1 MKTENTTN
9 KGILT
14 VLLFILGIISIA
26 AIMAARSIIVPIILA
41 LFISIIFA
49 QPILWM
55 EKKKI
60 PWGLGTLIVLL
71 SALLV
76 FPVLGGII
84 GDSISK
90 LISDAPKYEER
101 IQDVFVELIEG
112 LNQLGANINTDQIFE
127 ETDTDKIMTFAAG
140 AAGEI
145 GKVVKETALVIMI
158 TVFMLF
164 GTKNFLYKTELI
176 EKIKSMPLL
185 TSFDSIGTSVRHYLW
200 IKSVISLIT
209 GILVWLWL
217 IILGVE
223 YAILWGVIAFLFN
236 YIPSIG
242 SPIAAI
248 PAILLALIQLG
259 VGSMVWTAVGY
270 AVINVVMGNIV
281 EPKVLGK
288 GLGLSTLVVF
298 LSLIIWGFILGI
310 VGMFLAIPLTITIK
324 LMLEEKESTRWL
336 AVILGTED
344 EAKQMLKRQ

>member
-9 KGILT
+9 KRILT
-14 VLLFILGIISIA
+14 VLLFILGIVSIA
-26 AIMAARSIIVPIILA
+26 AIMAARSIIVPILLA

-49 QPILWM
+49 QPILWL

-60 PWGLGTLIVLL
+60 PWGLGTIIVLL
-71 SALLV
+71 SAGLV
-76 FPVLGGII
+76 FPVLGAII

-90 LISDAPKYEER
+90 FISDAPKYEER
-101 IQDVFVELIEG
+101 LQDAFVESIEG
-112 LNQLGANINTDQIFE
+112 LNQLGANINTEQTLE
-127 ETDTDKIMTFAAG
+127 EVDPGKIMTFAAG

-145 GKVVKETALVIMI
+145 GKVMKETALVIVI

-164 GTKNFLYKTELI
+164 GAKNFLYKTKLV
-176 EKIKSMPLL
+176 EKIHSRPLTFL
-185 TSFDSIGTSVRHYLW
+185 DTIGTSIRHYLS

-209 GILVWLWL
+209 GFLVWLWL

-259 VGSMVWTAVGY
+259 VGGMVWTVVGY
-270 AVINVVMGNIV
+270 AVINVVMGSIV
-281 EPKVLGK
+281 EPKALGK

-324 LMLEEKESTRWL
+324 IMLEEKESTRWL
-336 AVILGTED
+336 AVLLGTED
-344 EAKQMLKRQ
+344 EARQMLKQQ

>member
-9 KGILT
+9 KRILT
-14 VLLFILGIISIA
+14 VLLFILGIVSIA
-26 AIMAARSIIVPIILA
+26 AIMAARSIIVPILLA

-49 QPILWM
+49 QPILWL

-60 PWGLGTLIVLL
+60 PWGLGTIIVLL
-71 SALLV
+71 SAGLV

-84 GDSISK
+84 GDSLSK
-90 LISDAPKYEER
+90 FISDAPKYEER
-101 IQDVFVELIEG
+101 LQDVFVESIEG
-112 LNQLGANINTDQIFE
+112 LNQLGANINTEQTLE
-127 ETDTDKIMTFAAG
+127 EVDPGKIMTFAAG

-145 GKVVKETALVIMI
+145 GKVVKETALVIVI

-164 GTKNFLYKTELI
+164 GAKNFLYKTELI
-176 EKIKSMPLL
+176 EKIHSRPLTFL
-185 TSFDSIGTSVRHYLW
+185 DTIETSIRHYLS

-209 GILVWLWL
+209 GFLVWLWL

-223 YAILWGVIAFLFN
+223 YAILWGVTAFLFN

-259 VGSMVWTAVGY
+259 VGGMVWTAVGY
-270 AVINVVMGNIV
+270 AVINVVMGSIV
-281 EPKVLGK
+281 EPKALGK

-324 LMLEEKESTRWL
+324 IMLEEKESTRWL
-336 AVILGTED
+336 AVLLGTED
-344 EAKQMLKRQ
+344 EARQMLKQQ

>member
-9 KGILT
+9 KRILT
-14 VLLFILGIISIA
+14 VLLFILGIVSIA
-26 AIMAARSIIVPIILA
+26 AIMAARSIIVPILLA

-49 QPILWM
+49 QPILWL

-60 PWGLGTLIVLL
+60 PWGLGTIIVLL
-71 SALLV
+71 SAGLV

-90 LISDAPKYEER
+90 FISDAPKYEER
-101 IQDVFVELIEG
+101 LQDVFVESIEG
-112 LNQLGANINTDQIFE
+112 LNQLGANINTEQTLE
-127 ETDTDKIMTFAAG
+127 EVDPGKIMTFAAG

-145 GKVVKETALVIMI
+145 GKVVKETALVIVI

-164 GTKNFLYKTELI
+164 GAKNFLYKTELI
-176 EKIKSMPLL
+176 EKIHSRPLTFL
-185 TSFDSIGTSVRHYLW
+185 DTIGTSIRHYLS

-209 GILVWLWL
+209 GFLVWLWL

-259 VGSMVWTAVGY
+259 VGGMVWTAVGY
-270 AVINVVMGNIV
+270 AVINVVMGSIV
-281 EPKVLGK
+281 EPKALGK

-324 LMLEEKESTRWL
+324 IMLEEKESTRWL
-336 AVILGTED
+336 AVLLGTED
-344 EAKQMLKRQ
+344 EARQMLKQQ

>member
-9 KGILT
+9 KRILT
-14 VLLFILGIISIA
+14 VLLFILGIVSIA
-26 AIMAARSIIVPIILA
+26 AIMAARSIIVPILLA

-49 QPILWM
+49 QPILWL

-60 PWGLGTLIVLL
+60 PWGLGTIIVLL
-71 SALLV
+71 SAGLV
-76 FPVLGGII
+76 FLVLGGII
-84 GDSISK
+84 GDSLSK
-90 LISDAPKYEER
+90 FISDAPKYEER
-101 IQDVFVELIEG
+101 LQDAFVESIEG
-112 LNQLGANINTDQIFE
+112 LNQLGANINTEQTLE
-127 ETDTDKIMTFAAG
+127 EVDPGKIMTFAAG

-145 GKVVKETALVIMI
+145 GKVVKETALVIVI

-164 GTKNFLYKTELI
+164 GAKNFLYKTELI
-176 EKIKSMPLL
+176 EKIHSRPLTFL
-185 TSFDSIGTSVRHYLW
+185 DTIETSIRHYLS

-209 GILVWLWL
+209 GFLVWLWL

-223 YAILWGVIAFLFN
+223 YAILWGVTAFLFN

-259 VGSMVWTAVGY
+259 VGGMVWTAVGY
-270 AVINVVMGNIV
+270 AVINVVMGSIV
-281 EPKVLGK
+281 EPKALGK

-324 LMLEEKESTRWL
+324 IMLEEKKSTRWL
-336 AVILGTED
+336 AVLLGTED
-344 EAKQMLKRQ
+344 EARQMLKQQ